1 MKIIF
6 TLKRSSL
13 GLNCKRISYVKNSR
27 KLAAVV
33 AQLAEG
39 SIPTT
44 EDLCSNPAISNF
56 STENVFP
63 LTFGKTKMIEKGQD
77 CPLLITN
84 GTQTRTIGV
93 TDIVLTTEPKRN
105 YSFLDRDCGK
115 WLLSFVRTTMVIIFA
130 TNLGNLWCH
139 HSSVD
144 STAHNVLSPRFRVPN
159 TPTLLYY
166 ICHVKRTKMEQKKR
180 PGLAH

>member
-84 GTQTRTIGV
+84 GTQTWTIGV
-93 TDIVLTTEPKRN
+93 TDIVLTTEPARN
-105 YSFLDRDCGK
+105 YSFWIAIAEQSFLV
-115 WLLSFVRTTMVIIFA
+115 SFVPQWSSFLPQTQVTCGA
-130 TNLGNLWCH
+130 TIAQQIRLH
-139 HSSVD
+139 ITS
-144 STAHNVLSPRFRVPN
+144 
-159 TPTLLYY
+159 
-166 ICHVKRTKMEQKKR
+166 
-180 PGLAH
+180 

>member
-1 MKIIF
+1 MKIIV

-33 AQLAEG
+33 ALLAEG

-84 GTQTRTIGV
+84 GTQTWTIGV
-93 TDIVLTTEPKRN
+93 TDIVLTTEPARN

-115 WLLSFVRTTMVIIFA
+115 WLLSFVRTTILPQ
-130 TNLGNLWCH
+130 T
-139 HSSVD
+139 
-144 STAHNVLSPRFRVPN
+144 
-159 TPTLLYY
+159 
-166 ICHVKRTKMEQKKR
+166 
-180 PGLAH
+180 